1 MRKDLFNELA
11 ASIIEAREMARG
23 GKISRASRRYLDDR
37 RRRWKAL
44 RAAGWRAGTVA
55 EFLRIRD
62 EEAIMIEMRFALGRA
77 LKARRAG
84 IRMTRAK
91 FAKLFDGDSRL
102 VASLEA
108 GAPTVTLDQ
117 LVWALLL
124 AGATRKDVAA
134 VLGGRKVSPTHDA
147 R

>member
-11 ASIIEAREMARG
+11 ASIIEAREMVRG